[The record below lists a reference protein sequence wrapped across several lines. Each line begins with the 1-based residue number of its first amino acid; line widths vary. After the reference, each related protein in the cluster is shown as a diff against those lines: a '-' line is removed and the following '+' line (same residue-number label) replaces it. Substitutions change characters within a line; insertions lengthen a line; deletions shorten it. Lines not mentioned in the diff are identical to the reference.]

1 MILFS
6 NPKAQYLSHKTAID
20 AAIANVLDSGWY
32 ILGKQMEGFED
43 EFASYVGTDHGVGVA
58 SGTDAITLALRG
70 LSIGTGDDV
79 IAPSHTAV
87 ATVAG
92 IEQSGAKAVCADIEA
107 GLYTI
112 DAAHAERLITPQTKA
127 IVAVHLYGQPVDMDA
142 IMDVAKRHGLKVIE
156 DCAQATGAKYK
167 GMRVGSIGDAGCF
180 SFFPTKNLGGF
191 GDGGMVTTNDAG
203 LAEQVRQLRLYGW
216 ADDRVSH
223 QPGANSRLDELQA
236 AVLRVKL
243 PHLDDDNANRRAIAD
258 RYDAAF
264 ADTGLELPVRRDDVD
279 HVFHLYVIATDR
291 RDEMMNFLKSN
302 DVGAAIHYA
311 EAVHQQPAYED
322 RVTNQP
328 LIETEATVAKI
339 LTLPIYP
346 ELTEEDQGAVIS
358 AVLEFV

>member
-243 PHLDDDNANRRAIAD
+243 PHLDDDNAKRRAIAD

>member
-1 MILFS
+1 
-6 NPKAQYLSHKTAID
+6 
-20 AAIANVLDSGWY
+20 
-32 ILGKQMEGFED
+32 
-43 EFASYVGTDHGVGVA
+43 
-58 SGTDAITLALRG
+58 
-70 LSIGTGDDV
+70 
-79 IAPSHTAV
+79 
-87 ATVAG
+87 
-92 IEQSGAKAVCADIEA
+92 
-107 GLYTI
+107 
-112 DAAHAERLITPQTKA
+112 
-127 IVAVHLYGQPVDMDA
+127 
-142 IMDVAKRHGLKVIE
+142 MDVAKRHGLKVIE

-243 PHLDDDNANRRAIAD
+243 PHLDDDNAKRRAIAD